1 MASCMGAD
9 SNREAEPAEVR
20 ASERGRS
27 LLEVLLV
34 LATSFTMGAL
44 AIALTSSA
52 IDEMRTAVAARYIA
66 GRIGSTR
73 IDAVRRSSAVAL
85 RFEAVGDDY
94 MYAPYED
101 GNGNGVRTA
110 EIHAGID
117 RPLGP
122 YERLGDKFPGVRF
135 ELTPGAPD
143 ADGQAGTG
151 SDGVRIG
158 SARMLTMGVDGTAT
172 SGTLYVRGRRGQYA
186 VRVLGVTGRTRML
199 QYLRRGPYMAQPLI
213 DRRADARFGHPVIA
227 GTQAILRPGY
237 AVSLVDLSSGGA
249 LIQGPRP
256 LRPGARV
263 HLQLLTGT
271 DGWASRRT
279 CCGAPS
285 PPSIRARASSTAGP

>member
-1 MASCMGAD
+1 MRRVA
-9 SNREAEPAEVR
+9 
-20 ASERGRS
+20 ASERGRT

-34 LATSFTMGAL
+34 LATSLTLGTL
-44 AIALTSSA
+44 AIALTRSA
-52 IDEMRTAVAARYIA
+52 IDEMRTAVAARYVA

-73 IDAVRRSSAVAL
+73 IDAVRRASAVAL

-110 EIHAGID
+110 DIRAGID

-122 YERLGDKFPGVRF
+122 YERLGDKFPGVHF
-135 ELTPGAPD
+135 ELTPGVPD

-158 SARMLTMGVDGTAT
+158 STRLLTMGVDGTAT

-199 QYLRRGPYMAQPLI
+199 QYSAG
-213 DRRADARFGHPVIA
+213 DR
-227 GTQAILRPGY
+227 TW
-237 AVSLVDLSSGGA
+237 LS
-249 LIQGPRP
+249 R
-256 LRPGARV
+256 
-263 HLQLLTGT
+263 
-271 DGWASRRT
+271 
-279 CCGAPS
+279 
-285 PPSIRARASSTAGP
+285 

>member
-1 MASCMGAD
+1 MIQAGIPSGASTCAVLPWRALESCAGSVD
-9 SNREAEPAEVR
+9 VR
-20 ASERGRS
+20 LSERGRS

-34 LATSFTMGAL
+34 LAASFTMGAL
-44 AIALTSSA
+44 AMAQTSSS
-52 IDEMRTAVAARYIA
+52 IDEMRTAVAARYVA

-110 EIHAGID
+110 EILAGID

-122 YERLGDKFPGVRF
+122 YERLSDKFPGVHF
-135 ELTPGAPD
+135 ELTPGVPD

-158 SARMLTMGVDGTAT
+158 SARLLTMGVDGTAT

-186 VRVLGVTGRTRML
+186 IRVLGVTGRTRML
-199 QYLRRGPYMAQPLI
+199 QYSAG
-213 DRRADARFGHPVIA
+213 DR
-227 GTQAILRPGY
+227 TW
-237 AVSLVDLSSGGA
+237 LS
-249 LIQGPRP
+249 R
-256 LRPGARV
+256 
-263 HLQLLTGT
+263 
-271 DGWASRRT
+271 
-279 CCGAPS
+279 
-285 PPSIRARASSTAGP
+285 